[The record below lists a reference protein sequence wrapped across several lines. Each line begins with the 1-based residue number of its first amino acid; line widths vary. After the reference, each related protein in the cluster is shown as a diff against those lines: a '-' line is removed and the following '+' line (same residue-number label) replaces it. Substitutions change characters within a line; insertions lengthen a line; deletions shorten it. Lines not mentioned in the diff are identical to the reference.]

1 MSSSSK
7 RERHGM
13 QRATTPRAL
22 SGRTHR
28 ASPPKPVKCQICGA
42 PTRAGL
48 DLGMQPVGDLI
59 RTQAQLNQPE
69 TLYPMRMQ
77 HCDNC
82 GLTQLSYIVNPAV
95 VYRHFPFVSGT
106 TATTIKHLQSL
117 PAALG
122 KRLGLGRKHFAID
135 IGSND
140 GTLLKGWLPFGV
152 KFLGVDP
159 SGDPARIA
167 NEQGLPTLHAFFNA
181 ETAAK
186 IKKKYGMADVITA
199 CGCFAHIADLDGIMR
214 GIVALL
220 KDTGVF
226 ASDNQYWLDM
236 IERLHYDNAFH
247 QHLRYY
253 SIKPLQF
260 LFAKYGLEVFDI
272 ERSDT
277 YGGQIRVYGCRQ
289 GAYPVADSVRQLEQ
303 LEAHAKLYD
312 SATNEAYASAVD
324 EKRRKL
330 FDTVYQLK
338 RAGKKIIGVGA
349 PAKASTVCTYCR
361 IGPDLID
368 YITEI
373 NPLRIGMYLPGV
385 RIPII
390 DEKYMFEDPR
400 PADAAVL
407 FAWNYYDEVV
417 PKLRK
422 RGFQGEIICP

>member
-1 MSSSSK
+1 MK
-7 RERHGM
+7 RI
-13 QRATTPRAL
+13 TTPPAL
-22 SGRTHR
+22 SGRLRR
-28 ASPPKPVKCQICGA
+28 ATAAKPVKCQICSSV
-42 PTRAGL
+42 TRAGL
-48 DLGMQPVGDLI
+48 DLGMQPVGDLL
-59 RTQAQLNQPE
+59 RTEAQLNQPE

-77 HCDNC
+77 HCDHC

-95 VYRHFPFVSGT
+95 VYRNFPFVSGT
-106 TATTIKHLQSL
+106 TETATRHLQSL
-117 PAALG
+117 PATLV
-122 KRLGLGRKHFAID
+122 KRLKLGRKHFAID

-140 GTLLKGWLPFGV
+140 GTLLKGWRAAGV

-159 SGDPARIA
+159 SGDPVRIA
-167 NEQGLPTLHAFFNA
+167 NEQGLTTLHAFFNA
-181 ETAAK
+181 ATAAK
-186 IKKKYGMADVITA
+186 IRKKYGAADIITA
-199 CGCFAHIADLDGIMR
+199 CGCFAHIANLDSIMQ

-220 KDTGVF
+220 KDKGVF

-236 IERLHYDNAFH
+236 VERLHYDNAFH

-253 SIKPLQF
+253 SLKPLQF

-277 YGGQIRVYGCRQ
+277 YGGQIRVYGCRK
-289 GAYPVADSVRQLEQ
+289 GAYPVANSVRALER
-303 LEAHAKLYD
+303 LESQAKLYD
-312 SATNEAYASAVD
+312 RATHETYAEAVD
-324 EKRRKL
+324 GKRRKL

-338 RAGKKIIGVGA
+338 RAGKKIIGIGA

-361 IGPDLID
+361 IGPDHLD

-373 NPLRIGMYLPGV
+373 NPLRIGTYLPGV
-385 RIPII
+385 RIPIV

-400 PADAAVL
+400 QADAAVL

-422 RGFQGEIICP
+422 RGFKGEIICP